1 MLNVK
6 ESLEKWIKKFLKLKI
21 KVFFLVIFGNSRI
34 WKLLMILWLYFDYR
48 GEEILGFGNDY

>member
-34 WKLLMILWLYFDYR
+34 WKL
-48 GEEILGFGNDY
+48 